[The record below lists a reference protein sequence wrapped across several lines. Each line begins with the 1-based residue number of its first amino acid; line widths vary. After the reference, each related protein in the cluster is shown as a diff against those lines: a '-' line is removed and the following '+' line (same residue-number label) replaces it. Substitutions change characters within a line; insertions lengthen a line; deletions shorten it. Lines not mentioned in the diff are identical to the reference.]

1 MLALF
6 ALACST
12 VEEDAGSTSTRS
24 EDTGPET
31 TEPWCC
37 WCDEQ
42 GEIRCLDA
50 TGPGECKALG
60 AALGVDVVETG
71 CTGLPAL
78 GTLDCPGLVCE
89 LPSDTTDGGSA
100 DCDSTDGGGGLAACC
115 EIEGVCDGGSTET
128 GEPPPDIPFADPSFA
143 CCSCDLPPTCKPWGE
158 DSASC
163 EANGLKW
170 CELDNGV
177 ASACFEQC

>member
-1 MLALF
+1 MLNHPVLTMLALF
-6 ALACST
+6 ALACTPANPSD
-12 VEEDAGSTSTRS
+12 DAGSTSTRS
-24 EDTGPET
+24 ETTGSDSTDTGPET

-78 GTLDCPGLVCE
+78 GTLDCPGL
-89 LPSDTTDGGSA
+89 
-100 DCDSTDGGGGLAACC
+100 
-115 EIEGVCDGGSTET
+115 VCDGGSTET

>member
-42 GEIRCLDA
+42 GAIRCVDE
-50 TGPGECKALG
+50 TGPGECKAFG
-60 AALGVDVVETG
+60 AKIGADVVETG
-71 CTGLPAL
+71 CTGLPSL

-89 LPSDTTDGGSA
+89 LPSESTDSSST
-100 DCDSTDGGGGLAACC
+100 DSSSTDSTDSTDSSSTDGGGGLAACC
-115 EIEGVCDGGSTET
+115 ELEGGCDGGPGLVELICDPVVGGACLT
-128 GEPPPDIPFADPSFA
+128 GELVDGCDYVGAAIVCPFM
-143 CCSCDLPPTCKPWGE
+143 CG
-158 DSASC
+158 
-163 EANGLKW
+163 
-170 CELDNGV
+170 
-177 ASACFEQC
+177 